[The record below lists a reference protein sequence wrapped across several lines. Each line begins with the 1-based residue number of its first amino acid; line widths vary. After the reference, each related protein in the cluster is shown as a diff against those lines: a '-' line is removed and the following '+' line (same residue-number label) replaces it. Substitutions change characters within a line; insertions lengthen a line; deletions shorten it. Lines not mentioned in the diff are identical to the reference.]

1 MMNDDHEHA
10 RIAEQ
15 SLRYRLLTG
24 DQIKDVRAEI
34 ENTFCKELSADLTI
48 NPDLSKNPFKTVYNQ
63 LNTAYLEPPE
73 VTIKGGDEEL
83 DLSTIVTSRLWAQQT
98 TTGLYTLA
106 IGEALVRLDL
116 RHWIDAKEVSY
127 RVIPPHR
134 VRIEAMPYIPD
145 QPGKVEEERPRNGV
159 MTYETWDI
167 RDPSKPVF
175 KIEETIDGERVDMT
189 IKYAP
194 DLAGEYPYRDTSGAA
209 ILPYVLYHK
218 KVSSQLWHWSEGS
231 ELSRGTLRVAALA
244 SHWSDAYT
252 SAAHPQRWALDV
264 DTPSGVTRNILGT
277 PVEVIPTDRKSII
290 RFNSKGPS
298 GGTLGQF
305 ASAFDPLASAEA
317 LRLFESG
324 LSVYAGLNPS
334 DLQISTSAQSGY
346 AIVVSRDG
354 QRRQQRRITPA
365 LTIADQMLLATAA
378 KLSNFYLDTDL
389 PEDPREYV
397 IRYRALGPTPDEIK
411 ALTENLKTELDLG
424 IVSQIDVVRG
434 LHPEI
439 ESEAEALEKLLH
451 VRRVERDLANL
462 PLDDSGDDTAAAVD
476 TATVLNGAQ
485 VTAAQGIV
493 QAVAAGLLPRDSG
506 VQMLAA
512 FFGLPQAAAN
522 AIMGSVGASFSPI
535 NSEG

>member
-1 MMNDDHEHA
+1 MSEDQDHA

-24 DQIKDVRAEI
+24 DQLKDVREEI
-34 ENTFCKELSADLTI
+34 EGTFCKELSADLTI
-48 NPDLSKNPFKTVYNQ
+48 NPDLSKNPFKTIYNQ
-63 LNTAYLEPPE
+63 LNTAYLEAPE
-73 VTIKGGDEEL
+73 VTVRGGDEEI
-83 DLSTIVTSRLWAQQT
+83 DLSTIVTSRLWSQQV

-106 IGEALVRLDL
+106 MGEALVRVDL
-116 RHWIDAKEVSY
+116 RHWIDAQEVSY

-134 VRIEAMPYIPD
+134 VRIEALPFVPDMP
-145 QPGKVEEERPRNGV
+145 GMVEESRPRDGV
-159 MTYETWDI
+159 MTFETWDI
-167 RDPSKPVF
+167 RDPAKPIF
-175 KIEETIDGERVDMT
+175 KIEEMIDGVRVDMT
-189 IKYAP
+189 VKYAP
-194 DLAGEYPYRDTSGAA
+194 DLAAEYPYRDTSGAP

-218 KVSSQLWHWSEGS
+218 KVSSQLWHWSEGR
-231 ELSRGTLRVAALA
+231 ELSKGTLRLSALA

-264 DTPSGVTRNILGT
+264 DTPAGITRNVLGV

-290 RFNSKGPS
+290 RFNSKGPN
-298 GGTLGQF
+298 GGSLGSF
-305 ASAFDPLASAEA
+305 TSAFDPLASAEA
-317 LRLFESG
+317 LRLFESS
-324 LSVYAGLNPS
+324 LSVYAGLNPA
-334 DLQISTSAQSGY
+334 DLQITSGAQSGY

-378 KLSNFYLDTDL
+378 KLSNFYLGTTL
-389 PEDPREYV
+389 SEEPREYV
-397 IRYRALGPTPDEIK
+397 IRYRALGPTADEIK
-411 ALTENLKTELDLG
+411 ATTENLKAELELG
-424 IVSQIDVVRG
+424 TVSQIDVIRG

-439 ESEAEALEKLLH
+439 ESEAEALERLLH
-451 VRRVERDLANL
+451 VRRIERDLTNL
-462 PLDDSGDDTAAAVD
+462 PLDDDDTNAAMVD

-522 AIMGSVGASFSPI
+522 AIMGSVGATFQPTI